1 MTEVKLAVGYNEYE
15 DGQRMNTEIE
25 RLSASPEAA
34 QLTSLIIGDW
44 GQAYENSSD
53 EVVEALVKHSGSFP
67 SLRKLF
73 IGDMSY
79 EDCEISWITQTD
91 LSPLLAAYP
100 ELQSFTIQGGTNL
113 ELSNLQHDKL
123 EELIIITGG
132 LGKKVLSQI
141 AAGSLPNLRKLEL
154 YLGVDNYGFDGSL
167 EDILPLIQPGKFPK
181 LTYLGLKNSEIQDEI
196 AAALADAEVLDQ
208 LHTLD
213 LSLGTLSDTGAEALL
228 ASERIKGLQALN
240 LSYHYM
246 SDEMVARWRKSGL
259 PADVSDQQKS
269 DDDED
274 WRYPSI
280 TE

>member
-1 MTEVKLAVGYNEYE
+1 MTEVKLAVGYDEYE

-53 EVVEALVKHSGSFP
+53 EVVEALVKHNGSFP
-67 SLRKLF
+67 ALRKLF
-73 IGDMSY
+73 IGDMSF
-79 EDCEISWITQTD
+79 EECEISWITQTD
-91 LSPLLAAYP
+91 LSPLLPAYP
-100 ELQSFTIQGGTNL
+100 ELQSLTIQGGTD
-113 ELSNLQHDKL
+113 LSLSKLQHDKL

-132 LGKKVLSQI
+132 LSKKVLAEI

-167 EDILPLIQPGKFPK
+167 EDLLPLIEPGKFPK

-196 AAALADAEVLDQ
+196 AEAVADAPILDQ

-213 LSLGTLSDTGAEALL
+213 LSLGTLSDKGAEVLL

-246 SDEMVARWRKSGL
+246 SDNMITRWRASGL
-259 PADVSDQQKS
+259 PVDVSDQQKS